1 MTIEQ
6 RLERLERRAN
16 CYRNALVLLV
26 MSVCAV
32 GLIGATIAAC
42 VPLHLLRKHAGLLG
56 LLVAGL
62 LVLLLLP
69 GVPESLVR
77 PRNGAR
83 RWISLVVFDLQPSEL
98 ARVAWCLLMARLLY
112 AGDAHRRLS
121 GLLRPVALTAI
132 AGGLPTSASL
142 SSATSCNSLTAMPSK
157 VISKACT
164 TVFLTF

>member
-1 MTIEQ
+1 M
-6 RLERLERRAN
+6 RWLAV
-16 CYRNALVLLV
+16 ALVLVPAFLLSLLGLSAIATV
-26 MSVCAV
+26 GDAGRGLANWKQQAFFLPL

-42 VPLHLLRKHAGLLG
+42 VPLHLLRKHAALLG
-56 LLVAGL
+56 FLVAGL

-112 AGDAHRRLS
+112 AGEALS
-121 GLLRPVALTAI
+121 LI
-132 AGGLPTSASL
+132 H
-142 SSATSCNSLTAMPSK
+142 
-157 VISKACT
+157 I
-164 TVFLTF
+164 